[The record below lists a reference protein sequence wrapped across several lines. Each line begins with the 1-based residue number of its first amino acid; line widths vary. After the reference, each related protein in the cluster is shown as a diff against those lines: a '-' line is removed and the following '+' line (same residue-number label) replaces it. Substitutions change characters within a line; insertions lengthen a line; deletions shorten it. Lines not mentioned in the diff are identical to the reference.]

1 MNEEVKSTSLLV
13 NNSYLKEAFSK
24 SRYADPFKKEIQSIF
39 TNELKYPTGE
49 NSSAVIDAVDLEE
62 YRKFF
67 TGVDYETMLS
77 EGKLRSFEYDANND
91 GNFELSLKKYNSEYK
106 LYVDEN
112 SDGSQEIIYSY
123 TPDGI
128 IQSKMEFEGIMP
140 TSYTT
145 YNEYGNSED
154 IGTQIINGLCLL
166 ATQEIAKEIDEHI
179 IE

>member
-1 MNEEVKSTSLLV
+1 M
-13 NNSYLKEAFSK
+13 
-24 SRYADPFKKEIQSIF
+24 
-39 TNELKYPTGE
+39 
-49 NSSAVIDAVDLEE
+49 EE

-77 EGKLRSFEYDANND
+77 EGKLKSFEYDANND